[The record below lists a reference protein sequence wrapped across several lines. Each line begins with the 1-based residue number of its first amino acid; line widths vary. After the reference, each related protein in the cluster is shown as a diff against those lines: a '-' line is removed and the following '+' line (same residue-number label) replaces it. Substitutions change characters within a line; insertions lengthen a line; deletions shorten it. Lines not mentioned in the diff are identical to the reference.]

1 MCFCKKLVFYNVT
14 SCSKCSFRAPSA
26 ATTFLFCLSAP
37 TYLAICC
44 CEASEHFN
52 YLFCGAF
59 AKFAWNLT
67 EGLKAIG
74 EVYTILLC
82 VLFLLKFILE
92 VSKQAC
98 LQMRLFV
105 FYRFESALASSQSA
119 FVFLQLVLASV
130 MRFLSGFTISFD
142 ASEEEAYPQCQE
154 NRTGIP
160 WGTMGG
166 THPLLWNSTTFGWE
180 SKTCSYKT
188 YRQEYL
194 CCLGWYNLSFP
205 LCPTATVLE
214 FLPQVTRLRKKKLSV
229 LDMQN

>member
-1 MCFCKKLVFYNVT
+1 MYLKYVFLQETGLSYNIT
-14 SCSKCSFRAPSA
+14 SCSKCCFRTLSA

-160 WGTMGG
+160 
-166 THPLLWNSTTFGWE
+166 
-180 SKTCSYKT
+180 
-188 YRQEYL
+188 
-194 CCLGWYNLSFP
+194 
-205 LCPTATVLE
+205 
-214 FLPQVTRLRKKKLSV
+214 
-229 LDMQN
+229 